1 MKKTIP
7 IFLAGILFVVTFLGL
22 IGISHISG
30 LWVQREG
37 RPGGGFEAMEGGKPS
52 GEFNGS
58 EGSQDEIRSMTE
70 HFANMTV
77 TEFCQVTETDTECAM
92 SKLGINSSKL
102 ESTLDTVAKE
112 KGTTLAQMIKLVEE
126 CNNGGSS
133 RENSPGEGGD
143 DL

>member
-1 MKKTIP
+1 MKKSVP
-7 IFLAGILFVVTFLGL
+7 IFLAGVLFVVTFLGL
-22 IGISHISG
+22 IGITHITG

-37 RPGGGFEAMEGGKPS
+37 RPGGFEAMEGGKPA
-52 GEFNGS
+52 GEFNGT
-58 EGSQDEIRSMTE
+58 EGSQDEIQSMTE

-77 TEFCQVTETDTECAM
+77 IEFCQVTETDTECAM
-92 SKLGINSSKL
+92 SKLGIDSSKL
-102 ESTLDTVAKE
+102 ESTLDAVAKE

-133 RENSPGEGGD
+133 QENSPGEGGG